1 MVSLFDSLYHC
12 AIKIEVKDQVQSL
25 MADSFIG
32 IINKPVQQQKNR
44 SDCGIFA
51 IGFVTCLVYDI
62 QKMHFYLSA

>member
-1 MVSLFDSLYHC
+1 
-12 AIKIEVKDQVQSL
+12 

-32 IINKPVQQQKNR
+32 IINTPVQQQKNR